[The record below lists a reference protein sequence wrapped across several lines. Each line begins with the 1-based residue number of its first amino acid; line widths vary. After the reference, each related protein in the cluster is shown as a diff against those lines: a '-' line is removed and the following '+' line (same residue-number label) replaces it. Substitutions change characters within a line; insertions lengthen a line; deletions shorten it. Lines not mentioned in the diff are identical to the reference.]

1 MTLQSGQIPALVNP
15 RSCQRPAHFGLPI
28 RDRLDFTVEPDS
40 LNHRIFRF
48 PARFHPPVVRRLLKL
63 YSRPRDIVLD
73 PFCGSGTVAV
83 EALFSG
89 RAAVATDID
98 PLSVLITHAKART
111 YDLSVLAETVSV
123 LDIELERMQAADER
137 LWGHFEHD
145 IGPIDY
151 EAAAA
156 PLARYI
162 PDLPNARHWFRRRVT
177 IQLAAIRSKIEAY
190 AGGAALP
197 FLRLCF
203 ASIVRNASNADPV
216 PVSGLEVTR
225 HMRERE
231 AAGRGI
237 NPYELFRIA
246 LGKAL
251 DGTRRFQEQRVPGGA
266 ARVVRADARQLSVRG
281 TGIVDCV
288 LTSPPYL
295 TAVDYYRRHTLEM
308 YWLGLTNSIADRL
321 ALMPGYLGRDKVSA
335 RHVRIDDVPASAVAR
350 RWLADMPAVRPER
363 ERGFMH
369 YCAGMT
375 EVLSRLTEV
384 ARPGAP
390 VMIVVGD
397 VRFSGVAVSMTD
409 LFEQLAPRGLVLE
422 RTLWYP
428 LVNRFMSY
436 ERQNGADINMD
447 RVLVFRAT

>member
-1 MTLQSGQIPALVNP
+1 MMLQSGQPPALVDP
-15 RSCQRPAHFGLPI
+15 RICQRLADLDLPFQ
-28 RDRLDFTVEPDS
+28 DKLDFAAEPDS

-48 PARFHPPVVRRLLKL
+48 PARFHPPVVRRLLEL
-63 YSRPRDIVLD
+63 YSQPRDIVLD

-98 PLSVLITHAKART
+98 PLSVLVTHAKART
-111 YDLSVLAETVSV
+111 YDLGVLAKTVAV
-123 LDIELERMQAADER
+123 LHIELERMQAADQR
-137 LWGHFEHD
+137 LWGSFEHD
-145 IGPIDY
+145 IGPITYD
-151 EAAAA
+151 AAAA
-156 PLARYI
+156 ALALYI

-177 IQLAAIRSKIEAY
+177 VQLAAIRSKIEAY
-190 AGGAALP
+190 TGGAVSP

-203 ASIVRNASNADPV
+203 ASILRNASNADPV

-225 HMRERE
+225 HMRDRE
-231 AAGRGI
+231 AAGRAI
-237 NPYELFRIA
+237 NPYELYRVA

-251 DGTRRFQEQRVPGGA
+251 DGTRRFQEQRVSGGS
-266 ARVVRADARQLSVRG
+266 ARVARADARQLSVRG
-281 TGIVDCV
+281 TGIVDCI

-308 YWLGLTNSIADRL
+308 YWLGLTGSASDRL
-321 ALMPGYLGRDKVSA
+321 ALLPGYLGRDRVSA
-335 RHVRIDDVPASAVAR
+335 RHITTDDTPASMVAR

-363 ERGFMH
+363 QRGFLH
-369 YCAGMT
+369 YCTGMT
-375 EVLSRLTEV
+375 EVLSRLVEI
-384 ARPGAP
+384 ARAGAP
-390 VMIVVGD
+390 VIIVVGD
-397 VRFSGVAVSMTD
+397 VRFGGVTVSMKD
-409 LFEQLAPRGLVLE
+409 LFEQLAPSGLVLE

-436 ERQNGADINMD
+436 ERQNGADIDMD